1 MMRIT
6 NMTAMLVKRQQVQ
19 KQKSEPKLPNGSL
32 PPKGHVNPYEDPYL
46 NVTGKDPSE
55 WSKLIPIDDE
65 VAGKI
70 RELVKESFMKR
81 NGMSG
86 TGADADQEANIIK
99 SYIATLPGEQR
110 LAAIY
115 SCQQIGDTEA
125 DRLAAKIR
133 EQDPTW
139 QYGQAFDTDIL
150 SEEFDIKV

>member
-1 MMRIT
+1 MRIT
-6 NMTAMLVKRQQVQ
+6 DMAAILMNTQQFQ
-19 KQKSEPKLPNGSL
+19 KQKSEPRLPNGSL

-46 NVTGKDPSE
+46 DVTGKDPSE
-55 WSKLIPIDDE
+55 WSKVIPVDDE

-70 RELVKESFMKR
+70 RALVKESFIKR

-86 TGADADQEANIIK
+86 IGADADKEANIIK
-99 SYIATLPGEQR
+99 SYIATLPGEQK

-115 SCQQIGDTEA
+115 SCQRIGDMEA

-133 EQDPTW
+133 EQNPTW

-150 SEEFDIKV
+150 SKDFDIKV